1 MTANTDIATSGA
13 VRGADDT
20 VLETERLHV
29 RLARVDEASAVQE
42 FFVRNDAHLA
52 PWEPTRPPGFFTVEH
67 WRERLVSFRDLWL
80 AGSAYRF
87 HVFEKRAPTRVIGS
101 IGLSNVVRG
110 AFQCSHLGFGLDG
123 ACVGRGLMLEA
134 VEATVAFAFDVAD
147 LHRVEAN
154 HQPQNLRSA
163 ALLRRAGF
171 EIQGYARDYLFLD
184 GAWRDHVLTAKTRP
198 TNRAPR

>member
-1 MTANTDIATSGA
+1 MIVVEPGATVAPAS
-13 VRGADDT
+13 ADDV
-20 VLETERLHV
+20 VLETDRLLL
-29 RLARVDEASAVQE
+29 RMARVEEAVAVVE
-42 FFVRNDAHLA
+42 FFARNDAHLA
-52 PWEPTRPPGFFTVEH
+52 PWEPSRPDGFFTVEH
-67 WRERLVSFRDLWL
+67 WRERLVTFRDLWL

-87 HVFEKRAPTRVIGS
+87 HVFEKSARARVIGS

-110 AFQCSHLGFGLDG
+110 AFQCAHLGFGLDA
-123 ACVGRGLMLEA
+123 ACVGRGYMLEA
-134 VEATVAFAFDVAD
+134 VNATVSFAFDTVD

-163 ALLRRAGF
+163 AVLRRAGF

-198 TNRAPR
+198 R